1 MSGDYSSQDAAD
13 QGQSVLENPYSIL
26 NLTNRASI
34 DEIKASYKLL
44 SRAFHPDKQPTGDNR
59 ESAQQYFI
67 QLRASYD
74 ILIDPALRLAFDEH
88 GMRGVMFMKRDKN
101 MYKSV
106 SALLDE
112 IGDTTSSPLNEQQSD
127 RDHKCMQQAREI
139 LCETLQYHEF
149 YMKNST
155 KPTINGSIKIK
166 CNCTHSVFPLG
177 EGLEP
182 MSLEVE
188 ESTMSMS
195 VTKGKGDG
203 KTSITFG
210 GNGTVLNGKGGSN
223 LNLSLNHEPV
233 QGTDMNIDMDIGANP
248 KESKLTFGTSR
259 MMSNQTHVFTNL
271 SFNKQGKHLMLR
283 TSRPMMENHVLGT
296 WIIGLGLP
304 SFQMQ
309 YLMLSCSTTYP
320 NQPKYTATFNVGMNY
335 TPLELT
341 AEKSFDK
348 ENRHTGKMSWGWSGQ
363 GQHVKLMT
371 SRYLSKYCKV
381 LVGLTH
387 NPMKGLTWLFKL
399 QHAGIDFTVPIF
411 VTSIMSPAYASKT
424 MFMTLMLTLI
434 DESLG
439 DLVQSGIKDIITD
452 KSRSAENRG
461 LMREEILLEREKVRK
476 DARGQIQLMEK
487 PAEIKRQR
495 EKKVNGLIILKA
507 IYSVIGGDEIDV
519 TTALMFWVVHS
530 SLQLPS
536 MTKSSMLGFYDIRHE
551 MPPETNSNLLNSC
564 RQLWRRLCY
573 GEKASSIRSTSHHG
587 EIPTLQIRYQYKG
600 IVYEITLL
608 DDEPV
613 SLPSDK
619 AMKLGG
625 SRVIG

>member
-1 MSGDYSSQDAAD
+1 MSGDYSSQNEAN
-13 QGQSVLENPYSIL
+13 QGKSVEDPYSIL
-26 NLTNRASI
+26 NLSNRASI

-44 SRAFHPDKQPTGDNR
+44 SRAFHPDKQPIGEHR
-59 ESAQQYFI
+59 ENAQQYFI

-106 SALLDE
+106 STLLDQ
-112 IGDTTSSPLNEQQSD
+112 IGDATSLPINDLSSD

-139 LCETLQYHEF
+139 LSETLQYHEF
-149 YMKNST
+149 YVKNSI
-155 KPTINGSIKIK
+155 KPKINGQIKIK
-166 CNCTHSVFPLG
+166 CNSTHSAFPLG

-188 ESTMSMS
+188 ESSINMS
-195 VTKGKGDG
+195 VTKGQGDG
-203 KTSITFG
+203 KTSVTFG
-210 GNGTVLNGKGGSN
+210 GNGTVLNGKGASN

-248 KESKLTFGTSR
+248 KESKVTFGTSR
-259 MMSNQTHVFTNL
+259 MMSNQTHVFTSIN
-271 SFNKQGKHLMLR
+271 FNKQGNNLMFR
-283 TSRPMMENHVLGT
+283 TSRPMMENNVLGT
-296 WIIGLGLP
+296 WLIGLGLP

-320 NQPKYTATFNVGMNY
+320 NQPKFTANFNVGMNY
-335 TPLELT
+335 TPLELI

-348 ENRHTGKMSWGWSGQ
+348 ENKHTGKISWGFGGQ
-363 GQHVKLMT
+363 GQHIKAMT
-371 SRYLSKYCKV
+371 TRYISKYCKV
-381 LVGLTH
+381 LVGLHH
-387 NPMKGLTWLFKL
+387 NPLKGLTWLFKL
-399 QHAGIDFTVPIF
+399 QHAGVDFTVPIF

-439 DLVQSGIKDIITD
+439 DLVQSGIKDIMAD
-452 KSRSAENRG
+452 KSRLSENRA
-461 LMREEILLEREKVRK
+461 LMREEMLLEREKVRK
-476 DARGQIQLMEK
+476 DARCQIQLMEK

-551 MPPETNSNLLNSC
+551 SSTERDTSFLSSC
-564 RQLWRRLCY
+564 RQMWRRLCY
-573 GEKASSIRSTSHHG
+573 GEKASSIQSTNHQS

-608 DDEPV
+608 DTEPV